1 MLVLQDL
8 EELMDRLGTPDA
20 GRQLV
25 RKARR
30 EAPVRKVKSHLSNV
44 ITLFV
49 SRKMDRSIATESR
62 TVEYPAV
69 ITYER
74 DASVLE
80 YFAQPVKL
88 KIIYMDANGK
98 KCSFMHTPDFLV
110 VRKDGILIEEWR
122 EEKRLLAHA
131 VKYPGRYVRE
141 EDGWRS
147 PFVEEQLAA
156 MGITYRLRSADEHPR
171 CYIRNLL
178 FLGDYL
184 DAGGDALDPAV
195 KKTLRGLFVDRAAI
209 HLREVLNTEG
219 VSPNHVYQAIADGL
233 LSFDLMNDDIA
244 MTDRVQVF
252 RDETTML
259 FHRKVGGE
267 PIGEPTERLDAS
279 IATGGT
285 LCYDGQD
292 YEIGRVVKDKVI
304 LKSGAGAAEMPLT
317 WVEQHYR
324 DGKLSLVSPH
334 KASNPIAMATDPL
347 NGIHPKHL
355 DMALQRA
362 EWLEQ
367 ALIAPETV
375 PCSTRTLQRWKK
387 AMREAGDSIIDRHLA
402 IAPKYANSGRRER
415 RLSEAVIAIIAKTV
429 REKYNTPTNV
439 NKEWNYMDFVAACY
453 GAGEDPCSR
462 RTFVRE
468 LARHGSVF
476 LREGKRRAYQDA
488 PIVHYLDLHE
498 SIHGVRPFQVVHIDH
513 TELQI
518 ELTIP
523 DSKESFG
530 RVWLSLAMDAE
541 SRAMVGFYLSF
552 EPPSYRSCMMVL
564 RDIVRR
570 HGRLPEMLVLDNGK
584 EFHSKAMRRV
594 CLLYGTTLRYRPASK
609 ARFGGVLERLFET
622 TQSQF
627 INNLAG
633 NTQVLRHARQAT
645 KRLLPSNFVEW
656 TLPAL
661 HGGLDYYFATL
672 YGKEPHPTHQDGPV
686 EHLEARLTE
695 TGERRNRLVRFDHRF
710 LVETCPSPL
719 DGETRKVDDQRGVK
733 IQHIWY
739 WCDAFTDQKLDGENL
754 PVRVDPWDVRHVFV
768 LIGGEWHRC
777 RSKLAWLVESYT
789 EIELRYACE
798 EFNKK
803 HSVKKKNL
811 EPERLAEWLQ
821 VRKASIFDSRLA
833 RKVSETRLIYGP
845 LAMTTVPGEVI
856 TVVTEETMDLEVDTC
871 SDAPDAAAPPFR
883 TFRKRPVPART
894 FIDVPSVSVRA
905 NERISDDDYEYL

>member
-1 MLVLQDL
+1 M
-8 EELMDRLGTPDA
+8 ERLGMPDF

-25 RKARR
+25 RKARN
-30 EAPVRKVKSHLSNV
+30 EAPVRKVQSHLSNV

-49 SRKMDRSIATESR
+49 SQKMARSIATESR

-88 KIIYMDANGK
+88 KINQMDANGK
-98 KCSFMHTPDFLV
+98 KCSFTHTPDFLV
-110 VRKDGILIEEWR
+110 VRRDGILIEEWR
-122 EEKRLLAHA
+122 EEERLLAHA

-171 CYIRNLL
+171 CYIRNLI

-184 DAGGDALDPAV
+184 DAGGKASNPAV
-195 KKTLRGLFVDRAAI
+195 AKVLLGLFSDRAAI

-219 VSPNHVYQAIADGL
+219 VSPDHVYQAIADGL

-244 MTDRVQVF
+244 ETDRVQVF

-259 FHRKVGGE
+259 LHRKVGMA
-267 PIGEPTERLDAS
+267 PIGESVERLDAS
-279 IATGGT
+279 IATGGM
-285 LCYDGQD
+285 LRYDGQD
-292 YEIGRVVKDKVI
+292 YEIGPVGKEKVI
-304 LKSGAGAAEMPLT
+304 LKSGAGAVEMPLT

-324 DGKLSLVSPH
+324 NGKLSLASTH
-334 KASNPIAMATDPL
+334 KASDAIAMATDLL

-355 DMALQRA
+355 DTALQRA

-367 ALIAPETV
+367 ALVSPETV

-387 AMREAGDSIIDRHLA
+387 SMREAGDSVIDRHLA

-415 RLSEAVIAIIAKTV
+415 RLSEAVIALIAKTV

-439 NKEWNYMDFVAACY
+439 NKEWNYMDFVAACI

-462 RTFVRE
+462 RTFVKE
-468 LARHGSVF
+468 LAKHGSVY
-476 LREGKRRAYQDA
+476 LREGKRRAYQKA

-523 DSKESFG
+523 GSKESFG

-552 EPPSYRSCMMVL
+552 ESPSYRSCMMVL

-570 HGRLPEMLVLDNGK
+570 HGRMPEMLVLDNGK
-584 EFHSKAMRRV
+584 EFHSRAMRRV

-609 ARFGGVLERLFET
+609 ARFGGVLERLFGT

-633 NTQVLRHARQAT
+633 NTQVLLHARQAT
-645 KRLLPSNFVEW
+645 KRVMPSNFVEW

-661 HGGLDYYFATL
+661 HGGLDYYFTTL

-686 EHLEARLTE
+686 EHLAMRMTE
-695 TGERRNRLVRFDHRF
+695 TGERRNRLVNLDHRF
-710 LVETCPSPL
+710 RVETCPSPV
-719 DGETRKVDDQRGVK
+719 DGETRKVNGQRGVK

-739 WCDAFTDQKLDGENL
+739 WCDAFRDQTLARQSL
-754 PVRVDPWDVRHVFV
+754 SVRVDPWDVRFVFI
-768 LIGGEWHRC
+768 LIGREWHRC

-789 EIELRYACE
+789 EVELRYACE
-798 EFNKK
+798 ELAKR
-803 HSVKKKNL
+803 HSVQKKKL
-811 EPERLAEWLQ
+811 SPERLAEWLK
-821 VRKASIFDSRLA
+821 VREAVNFDSRLA
-833 RKVSETRLIYGP
+833 ITQAEARLVYDPLGMTSVPGTVVTAETDGTVDMGMETRLDHSK
-845 LAMTTVPGEVI
+845 TN
-856 TVVTEETMDLEVDTC
+856 VT
-871 SDAPDAAAPPFR
+871 PFR
-883 TFRKRPVPART
+883 KIRKRPEPART
-894 FIDVPSVSVRA
+894 HINKPCASAQEIEGSMD
-905 NERISDDDYEYL
+905 EDYDLL

>member
-1 MLVLQDL
+1 
-8 EELMDRLGTPDA
+8 
-20 GRQLV
+20 
-25 RKARR
+25 
-30 EAPVRKVKSHLSNV
+30 
-44 ITLFV
+44 
-49 SRKMDRSIATESR
+49 
-62 TVEYPAV
+62 
-69 ITYER
+69 
-74 DASVLE
+74 
-80 YFAQPVKL
+80 
-88 KIIYMDANGK
+88 
-98 KCSFMHTPDFLV
+98 
-110 VRKDGILIEEWR
+110 
-122 EEKRLLAHA
+122 
-131 VKYPGRYVRE
+131 
-141 EDGWRS
+141 
-147 PFVEEQLAA
+147 
-156 MGITYRLRSADEHPR
+156 
-171 CYIRNLL
+171 
-178 FLGDYL
+178 
-184 DAGGDALDPAV
+184 
-195 KKTLRGLFVDRAAI
+195 
-209 HLREVLNTEG
+209 
-219 VSPNHVYQAIADGL
+219 
-233 LSFDLMNDDIA
+233 
-244 MTDRVQVF
+244 
-252 RDETTML
+252 
-259 FHRKVGGE
+259 
-267 PIGEPTERLDAS
+267 
-279 IATGGT
+279 
-285 LCYDGQD
+285 
-292 YEIGRVVKDKVI
+292 
-304 LKSGAGAAEMPLT
+304 
-317 WVEQHYR
+317 
-324 DGKLSLVSPH
+324 
-334 KASNPIAMATDPL
+334 
-347 NGIHPKHL
+347 
-355 DMALQRA
+355 
-362 EWLEQ
+362 
-367 ALIAPETV
+367 
-375 PCSTRTLQRWKK
+375 
-387 AMREAGDSIIDRHLA
+387 MREAGDSVIDRHLA

-415 RLSEAVIAIIAKTV
+415 RLSDAVIALIAKTV

-462 RTFVRE
+462 RTFVKE

-570 HGRLPEMLVLDNGK
+570 HGRLPEMLVIDNGK

-645 KRLLPSNFVEW
+645 KRVMPSNFVEW

-733 IQHIWY
+733 IQHVWY
-739 WCDAFTDQKLDGENL
+739 WCDAFRTHRLDGQNL
-754 PVRVDPWDVRHVFV
+754 PVRVDPWDIRHVFV

-789 EIELRYACE
+789 EVELRYACE
-798 EFNKK
+798 EFNKRY
-803 HSVKKKNL
+803 SVKKKNL

-883 TFRKRPVPART
+883 KFGKRPVPART